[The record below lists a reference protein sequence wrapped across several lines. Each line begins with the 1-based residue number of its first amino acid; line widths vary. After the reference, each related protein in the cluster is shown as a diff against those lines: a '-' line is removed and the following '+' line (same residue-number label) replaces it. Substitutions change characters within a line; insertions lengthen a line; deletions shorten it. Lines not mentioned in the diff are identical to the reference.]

1 MLEVR
6 NNAVWMVR
14 AAAAAIAVFSAQP
27 AMAQL
32 TQEQTAY
39 YPDPD
44 LGRPR
49 EAILRIPVKASVGG
63 QCGFASPMNASFFN
77 PNIDTTAWSNQESF
91 VPECTAPWR
100 IAVSSA
106 NGALKSTASI
116 APGYTNVAPYQ
127 VKLNLNSDAGVVSS
141 TCDVAQLEA
150 SLSSSPCNFKGTATP
165 SQGLYVQRSYG
176 LPGSYIQVSAPA
188 YPGPNVLVEGMYYDT
203 LTVTVSPAT

>member
-1 MLEVR
+1 
-6 NNAVWMVR
+6 MVR
-14 AAAAAIAVFSAQP
+14 AAAAAIAVFVAQP

-44 LGRPR
+44 LGRPT
-49 EAILRIPVKASVGG
+49 EAVLRIPVKASVGG
-63 QCGFASPMNASFFN
+63 QCGLASPMNASFFN
-77 PNIDTTAWSNQESF
+77 PNIDTTAWENQESF

-100 IAVSSA
+100 IAVSSV
-106 NGALKSTASI
+106 NGALKSTAPI

-165 SQGLYVQRSYG
+165 SHGLYVQRSYG
-176 LPGSYIQVSAPA
+176 LSGSYIQVSAQA